1 MVIKLS
7 ENEQKHIGF
16 ISTIEGVRDAT
27 FVQKQI
33 HVKLDESILPKR
45 DLLKKL
51 IAEDMP
57 VEEFATLK
65 INLQDEYIK
74 TVAQYKQN
82 KTS

>member
-1 MVIKLS
+1 
-7 ENEQKHIGF
+7 
-16 ISTIEGVRDAT
+16 VRDAT
-27 FVQKQI
+27 FIQKQI